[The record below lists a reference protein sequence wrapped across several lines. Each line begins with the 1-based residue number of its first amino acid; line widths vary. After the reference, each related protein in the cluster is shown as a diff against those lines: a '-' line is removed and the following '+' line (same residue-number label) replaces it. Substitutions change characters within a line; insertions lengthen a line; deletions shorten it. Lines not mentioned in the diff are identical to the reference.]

1 MDKLPG
7 IRPRPT
13 LLRRLDMA
21 SRMCFPAVSTILLLL
36 LLAAPLRL
44 PAQAEL
50 QLALMLGCVFFWS
63 LYRPATM
70 PPPMVFLIGVLADLL
85 GDGPIGVSV
94 LIFLLVQA
102 VVFRLRHTLARQGFL
117 LVWLVFLLVA
127 IAAIAVD
134 WALASVLALRVLPP
148 GPALFQALIAAGVY
162 PAFALL
168 LAKAH
173 RGIAA
178 PEEA

>member
-1 MDKLPG
+1 VDRVPG

-13 LLRRLDMA
+13 LIRRLDA
-21 SRMCFPAVSTILLLL
+21 AGRMCFPAVSTAVLLL

-50 QLALMLGCVFFWS
+50 QLALLLGCVFFWS
-63 LYRPATM
+63 LHRPATM
-70 PPPMVFLIGVLADLL
+70 PPPVVFLLGVLAELL
-85 GDGPIGVSV
+85 GDGPIGVTV
-94 LIFLLVQA
+94 LVLLLMQA
-102 VVFRLRHTLARQGFL
+102 IVLRARYALARQGL
-117 LVWLVFLLVA
+117 PMVWLVFV
-127 IAAIAVD
+127 
-134 WALASVLALRVLPP
+134 ALAVSAVATNWAVASLLALQLLPP
-148 GPALFQALIAAGVY
+148 GPALFQALIAAGIY

-168 LAKAH
+168 LTRAH